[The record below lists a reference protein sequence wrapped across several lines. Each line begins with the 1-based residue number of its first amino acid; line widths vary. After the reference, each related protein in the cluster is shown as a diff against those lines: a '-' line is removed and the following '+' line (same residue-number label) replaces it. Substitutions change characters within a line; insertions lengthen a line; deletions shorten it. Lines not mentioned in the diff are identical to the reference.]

1 MLTHEELDR
10 DPWSTY
16 PVSKDELR
24 ELIDLRDYVN
34 RYDDKDD
41 HHFQIHSVDEN
52 ADGSAD
58 IELTVG
64 REAARLFIKEGLLA
78 MLKRAVNES

>member
-16 PVSKDELR
+16 PVSKEELR
-24 ELIDLRDYVN
+24 ELIDLRDYTN
-34 RYDDKDD
+34 RYDGKDD
-41 HHFQIHSVDEN
+41 HHIEIHAVHEN

-58 IELTVG
+58 VEFTLG
-64 REAARLFIKEGLLA
+64 REAARLMIKEGLLA
-78 MLKRAVNES
+78 VMRRAADES